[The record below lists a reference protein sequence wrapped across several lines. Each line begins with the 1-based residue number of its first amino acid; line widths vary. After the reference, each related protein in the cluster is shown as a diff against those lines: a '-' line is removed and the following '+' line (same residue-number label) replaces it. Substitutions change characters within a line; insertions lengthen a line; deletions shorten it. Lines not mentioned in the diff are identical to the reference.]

1 MVAGRTMVEDAFMTP
16 VTTSHIWLDDRGVAW
31 IDDTNIKVIE
41 VANAWRASGA
51 SPEEIVYQH
60 AGCYTLA
67 QVHAALA
74 YYFDHEAEFNAEMDR
89 QAGEHDKLRAKTL
102 DSPGRQKLRALGFL
116 K

>member
-1 MVAGRTMVEDAFMTP
+1 MTP

-41 VANAWRASGA
+41 VAKESRAGA
-51 SPEEIVYQH
+51 SPQQIVEEH

-74 YYFDHEAEFNAEMDR
+74 YYLDHEAQFNAEMDR
-89 QAGEHDKLRAKTL
+89 HFAEFERLRAASL
-102 DSPGRQKLRALGFL
+102 DSPMRQRLRAMGKLP
-116 K
+116 